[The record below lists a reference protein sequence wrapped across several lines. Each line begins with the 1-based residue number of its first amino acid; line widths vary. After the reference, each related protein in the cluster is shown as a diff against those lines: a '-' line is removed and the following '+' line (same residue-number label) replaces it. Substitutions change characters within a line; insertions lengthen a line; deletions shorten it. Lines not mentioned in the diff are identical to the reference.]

1 MSYYY
6 YYGPSKL
13 KKYGIPVAI
22 LIAVVVFVAMVV
34 YSNKVIVKQNIFTIE
49 VGTPV
54 DYADII
60 SCNKGDNATIHLA
73 SGYINTLKPGSYEL
87 EYKIVYYSNT
97 QDFTANLELVDT
109 TPPELTV
116 VTTEV
121 PWMSNPKLLDDD
133 YITVTDYGDDKPKVE
148 IIDGE
153 VDAAKG
159 GEYEVTYQMT
169 DRSGNSATQKVT
181 YTVNENLPKNCSE
194 HERELYAM
202 LQGDWSGSTTSDTMN
217 GYISHDIR
225 HMLRFDGNHYLYKN
239 TNDIVYTGTYT
250 INEFI
255 TPTHVDEGDN
265 VLFCVTLSE
274 YIKDPPRLFCYGS
287 GTNIGLSDKYA
298 NMNWFDRHTGF
309 GKVYSKIPE
318 FNKEIQS
325 PAPAIGMREK
335 DVLHSSWGEP
345 KCKNILEN
353 DIRTLEQWCYSRTK
367 YICFENGVVTEI
379 VE

>member
-1 MSYYY
+1 MEYRVSYYN
-6 YYGPSKL
+6 
-13 KKYGIPVAI
+13 
-22 LIAVVVFVAMVV
+22 
-34 YSNKVIVKQNIFTIE
+34 NKHF
-49 VGTPV
+49 
-54 DYADII
+54 
-60 SCNKGDNATIHLA
+60 
-73 SGYINTLKPGSYEL
+73 
-87 EYKIVYYSNT
+87 
-97 QDFTANLELVDT
+97 FRANLELVDT

-116 VTTEV
+116 VKTEV
-121 PWMSNPKLLDDD
+121 PWMSTPELLDDD

-153 VDAAKG
+153 ADAAKG

-202 LQGDWSGSTTSDTMN
+202 LQGYWVGSSRYNTITDS
-217 GYISHDIR
+217 YKSYDIR
-225 HMLRFDGNHYLYKN
+225 HMLRFDGNHFLYKN
-239 TNDIVYTGTYT
+239 TNDIVYTGAYT
-250 INEFI
+250 INEFL
-255 TPTHVDEGDN
+255 TPTQLDEGDN

-274 YIKDPPRLFCYGS
+274 YIKDPPRLFCYDLGS
-287 GTNIGLSDKYA
+287 TIALSDKYA
-298 NMNWFDRHTGF
+298 SMDWFDLKTGF

-325 PAPAIGMREK
+325 PAPAIGMRAK

-353 DIRTLEQWCYSRTK
+353 DIRTLEQWYYSRTK
-367 YICFENGVVTEI
+367 YICFEDGIVTKI